1 MFMTKTGTI
10 KTVLMKTKDV
20 HIMGVMIHATCQ
32 ICRND
37 PPPKEPAAGV
47 LTIPKEVK
55 CDEYADDAAA

>member
-1 MFMTKTGTI
+1 
-10 KTVLMKTKDV
+10 MKTKNF
-20 HIMGVMIHATCQ
+20 HITGVMINVTCE
-32 ICRND
+32 IIRND